1 MFSPQALQ
9 PPQQQGNL
17 ENHTGRAAA
26 LNSDQQSSFLD
37 TTTLSHSTERPD
49 TKLPLS
55 TRSTSHSDRLSQ
67 SLKLLTITH
76 LHKKK
81 QTKNQSDL
89 A

>member
-9 PPQQQGNL
+9 PPQHQGNL
-17 ENHTGRAAA
+17 ENHTGRAAT

-37 TTTLSHSTERPD
+37 TTMLSCSTEHPD
-49 TKLPLS
+49 MKLPLS
-55 TRSTSHSDRLSQ
+55 MRYTSHSDRLNQ
-67 SLKLLTITH
+67 SLKLLTITQ
-76 LHKKK
+76 LHKK

>member
-26 LNSDQQSSFLD
+26 LNSDQSSFLD
-37 TTTLSHSTERPD
+37 TTTLSHSTECPD

-55 TRSTSHSDRLSQ
+55 MKSTSHSDQLSQ
-67 SLKLLTITH
+67 SLRLLTITY
-76 LHKKK
+76 LHKK
-81 QTKNQSDL
+81 QTNKKPI
-89 A
+89 